1 MGPSHYIG
9 FEMKIRIIIILSF
22 ICTIESNTKGLFPK
36 TAKTRISSNGGYQQQ
51 QPSYENSENQKNSLL
66 PLLALAPLA
75 LLPLILLA
83 TTFGTSTTTGIV
95 GGTTGG
101 VTIVRK
107 RKRRDTYMNLQNV
120 DRIVEKILL

>member
-1 MGPSHYIG
+1 MGMKRSLLIFYLVTIFFPS
-9 FEMKIRIIIILSF
+9 
-22 ICTIESNTKGLFPK
+22 GLFPK

-51 QPSYENSENQKNSLL
+51 QPSYENSENGKKSLL

-107 RKRRDTYMNLQNV
+107 RKRRDTYMV
-120 DRIVEKILL
+120 SEC